1 VWGALDEMIGMSEM
15 LDEIIGLPS
24 AFVGV
29 GALCS
34 LLAYALEAVL
44 VTSQFTWFVSCH
56 SQMHTVCLE
65 YQFHGPPHK
74 HTSINIA
81 HALTLERDGTSP
93 RRWLSYLV

>member
-34 LLAYALEAVL
+34 LLAYAQESDL
-44 VTSQFTWFVSCH
+44 VILL
-56 SQMHTVCLE
+56 CL
-65 YQFHGPPHK
+65 
-74 HTSINIA
+74 
-81 HALTLERDGTSP
+81 
-93 RRWLSYLV
+93 